1 MFKTFE
7 ELHKYYGTYEGGI
20 ARDELDYETEKKFV
34 NDCFDTYEHI
44 GFTETFDSP
53 YTDYKYLKGMR
64 FTVIGRLNENN
75 ADLEVLPMWKI
86 RFENGEEIDAYP
98 EEICLA
104 ERNNKTW

>member
-1 MFKTFE
+1 MKV
-7 ELHKYYGTYEGGI
+7 ELQGVNLTMK
-20 ARDELDYETEKKFV
+20 LKKAFV
-34 NDCFDTYEHI
+34 NDCFDTYEYI
-44 GFTETFDSP
+44 GFAETFDSP
-53 YTDYKYLKGMR
+53 YEDCEHLKGMR
-64 FTVIGRLNENN
+64 FTVISKLNEES